1 MHRNLVKVQESM
13 IQCVADV
20 LEIAEI
26 RNMKPLVIAALKISE
41 KPLTA
46 EELGVRTKLD
56 KAELKK
62 ILDDLTEKGII
73 TCEGPEGHQCYD
85 FADRAGH
92 RLMETLHSKARA
104 VMQRVRA
111 HLDESRKLMTEGK
124 GEFDGYDSLMARF
137 LGEKL
142 HKAEMVAQILKKK
155 VFFFDFLESH
165 REEGDSVK
173 RIPVE

>member
-26 RNMKPLVIAALKISE
+26 RNMKPLVITALKISE
-41 KPLTA
+41 KPLTS
-46 EELGVRTKLD
+46 EEIQARTKLD
-56 KAELKK
+56 PAAVKE
-62 ILDDLTEKGII
+62 ILDDLEEKGII
-73 TCEGPEGHQCYD
+73 IKDGNQCFD

-92 RLMETLHSKARA
+92 RFMETLHSKARA
-104 VMQRVRA
+104 VMQRVKS
-111 HLDESRKLMTEGK
+111 HLDNSRKLMAEGK
-124 GEFDGYDSLMARF
+124 GEFDSYDSLMARF

-142 HKAEMVAQILKKK
+142 HKAEMIAQILKRKI
-155 VFFFDFLESH
+155 FFFDFLESN
-165 REEGDSVK
+165 RGEGDSVK

>member
-1 MHRNLVKVQESM
+1 MHRNLVIVQESM

-20 LEIAEI
+20 LEILEI
-26 RNMKPLVIAALKISE
+26 RNMKPLVIAALKVSE

-46 EELGVRTKLD
+46 EEIGVRTKLD
-56 KAELKK
+56 QAALKE

-73 TCEGPEGHQCYD
+73 AGEGPEGHQRYD
-85 FADRAGH
+85 FAERAGH
-92 RLMETLHSKARA
+92 RFMETLHSKARA
-104 VMQRVRA
+104 VMQRVRS
-111 HLDESRKLMTEGK
+111 HLDASRKLMAEGK
-124 GEFDGYDSLMARF
+124 GEFDSYDSLMARF

-142 HKAEMVAQILKKK
+142 HKAEMAAQILKKK

-165 REEGDSVK
+165 REEEESVK